1 MDMDATIRSYSLD
14 EGHIGTAIDAVCVA
28 AVDDGISFKR
38 AGISPIRDDEYGGF
52 QVSLVAVYGNI
63 NAPLSVDI
71 ASGDVITPCPVKR
84 KFTPLFNETE
94 PFELWTYNT
103 ETILAEKVETVLRRG
118 EFNTRLRDF
127 YDIHLIV
134 RHEAFN
140 FRDFRAALAATSAHR
155 GTAEQIKPSQA
166 ILKVIS
172 ESPDLKRQW
181 ERYRKEYAYAKGIDF
196 EDTIN
201 AIKELLA

>member
-1 MDMDATIRSYSLD
+1 
-14 EGHIGTAIDAVCVA
+14 
-28 AVDDGISFKR
+28 
-38 AGISPIRDDEYGGF
+38 
-52 QVSLVAVYGNI
+52 
-63 NAPLSVDI
+63 VDI
-71 ASGDVITPCPVKR
+71 TSGDVITPRPVKR

-127 YDIHLIV
+127 YDIHLIA

-140 FRDFRAALAATSAHR
+140 LRDFRAALAATSAHR
-155 GTAEQIKPSQA
+155 GTAEQIKPSQE

-172 ESPDLKRQW
+172 ESPDLKR
-181 ERYRKEYAYAKGIDF
+181 
-196 EDTIN
+196 
-201 AIKELLA
+201 